1 LVGEGSLSPRD
12 LRTRQEELTVPTRS
26 HKLRETLE
34 ELRAEL
40 GSAASLDPQLRA
52 RLEHTVRQIQE
63 AIDRVPPGG
72 EIRSGDASLAERV
85 SESARHFEA
94 THPEIAAALGRVI
107 DALAALGI

>member
-1 LVGEGSLSPRD
+1 MKDPVPGVCECGK
-12 LRTRQEELTVPTRS
+12 EELSVPSRS

-40 GSAASLDPQLRA
+40 SEASLDPLLRT
-52 RLEHTVRQIQE
+52 RLEHTVQQIE
-63 AIDRVPPGG
+63 EVLDRVAPGG
-72 EIRSGDASLAERV
+72 EILSGDASLAGRV

-94 THPEIAAALGRVI
+94 THPGIASALGRVI

>member
-1 LVGEGSLSPRD
+1 MPS
-12 LRTRQEELTVPTRS
+12 RS

-40 GSAASLDPQLRA
+40 SEASLDPLLRT
-52 RLEHTVRQIQE
+52 RLEHTVQQIE
-63 AIDRVPPGG
+63 EVLDRVAPGG
-72 EIRSGDASLAERV
+72 EILSGQIEEVLERVAPGGEILSGDASLAGRV

-94 THPEIAAALGRVI
+94 THPGIASALGRVI